1 MSKVRIW
8 DLPTRVFH
16 WALVACIVG
25 LVVTGQIG
33 GTLMAW
39 HFRLGYVVLS
49 LLLFRLVWGFVGGH
63 WSRFAVFV
71 RSPAT
76 IAAYLRGHKTPE
88 MEAGHN
94 PLGALSVLALLTAAL
109 VQAGSGLFSD
119 DDIMNTG
126 PLAHLVGSDWVSL
139 ATAVHTRFN
148 KFTLLALVALHIGA
162 IVFYR
167 VVKRNNLVQAMVSG
181 DKDLNVPVPPTQD
194 GWQRR
199 LLALA
204 LFFGLMS
211 AVWFAAERLGRL

>member
-33 GTLMAW
+33 GTAMAW

-94 PLGALSVLALLTAAL
+94 PLGCALCSGFADRRFG
-109 VQAGSGLFSD
+109 AG
-119 DDIMNTG
+119 
-126 PLAHLVGSDWVSL
+126 
-139 ATAVHTRFN
+139 RQ
-148 KFTLLALVALHIGA
+148 
-162 IVFYR
+162 R
-167 VVKRNNLVQAMVSG
+167 
-181 DKDLNVPVPPTQD
+181 PV
-194 GWQRR
+194 QRR
-199 LLALA
+199 
-204 LFFGLMS
+204 
-211 AVWFAAERLGRL
+211 